1 MTRCGHR
8 GCDSYCVCAQERE
21 CHACRREKD
30 GHRHD
35 RREYSRPFAR
45 GRLGRGESRGR
56 KVWRKLLDI
65 AGGNDS
71 EVKSVGFCRRGKHL
85 LFCFY
90 YIIKFEK
97 SQILEAKRSEAGKK
111 GGKGKRSKG
120 KKKTE
125 QNRKIGYGE
134 RGGGMAVW
142 RFQILPFP
150 RNHSPL

>member
-1 MTRCGHR
+1 MRVDERKMVIVTTVENIVGHLLEV
-8 GCDSYCVCAQERE
+8 GLGGERVE
-21 CHACRREKD
+21 GGKYGGNCLT
-30 GHRHD
+30 
-35 RREYSRPFAR
+35 S
-45 GRLGRGESRGR
+45 
-56 KVWRKLLDI
+56 I